1 MFPLFTSTTSV
12 IISLLTLGGVFL
24 HDTRLDKAAV
34 LATVPVQAQYVSPSK
49 AVLQGDAHT
58 HVERSSFSQAMRSY
72 QTSTPGVQPR
82 NDERRHLVQRNVPK
96 GHHAFDNYNL
106 PLV

>member
-1 MFPLFTSTTSV
+1 MLSSLISTTSV
-12 IISLLTLGGVFL
+12 IASLLTLSGVFL
-24 HDTRLDKAAV
+24 HDTRLDKATL
-34 LATVPVQAQYVSPSK
+34 LAATPIEAQYASPSK
-49 AVLQGDAHT
+49 AILQGDAHT
-58 HVERSSFSQAMRSY
+58 HVERNSFSQAMRIY

-82 NDERRHLVQRNVPK
+82 NDERRHLMQRNVPK